1 MGSQSDLGRS
11 GVFREIVTLKS
22 GQSFETEW
30 KPGDIQVYRD
40 EIAGNLDA
48 DFVMFDL
55 ADGANILVQPEN
67 IDFIEVEF
75 KEGK

>member
-1 MGSQSDLGRS
+1 M
-11 GVFREIVTLKS
+11 FREIVTLLS
-22 GQSFETEW
+22 GQTFETEW

-55 ADGANILVQPEN
+55 TDGANIMVRPNN

>member
-1 MGSQSDLGRS
+1 M
-11 GVFREIVTLKS
+11 FREIVTLLS
-22 GQSFETEW
+22 GQTFKTEW

-55 ADGANILVQPEN
+55 EDGANIMVRPNN

>member
-1 MGSQSDLGRS
+1 MYQ
-11 GVFREIVTLKS
+11 
-22 GQSFETEW
+22 
-30 KPGDIQVYRD
+30 D

-55 ADGANILVQPEN
+55 ADGANIMVRPSN

>member
-1 MGSQSDLGRS
+1 M
-11 GVFREIVTLKS
+11 FREIVTLKS

-40 EIAGNLDA
+40 EIAGNLGA

-55 ADGANILVQPEN
+55 ADGANIMVRPEN

>member
-1 MGSQSDLGRS
+1 M
-11 GVFREIVTLKS
+11 FREIVTLKS

-67 IDFIEVEF
+67 IDFIAVSYTHLTLPTNREV
-75 KEGK
+75 

>member
-1 MGSQSDLGRS
+1 M
-11 GVFREIVTLKS
+11 FREIVTLLS

-30 KPGDIQVYRD
+30 KSGDIQVYRD

-55 ADGANILVQPEN
+55 EDGANIMVRPNN

>member
-1 MGSQSDLGRS
+1 M
-11 GVFREIVTLKS
+11 FREIVTLLS
-22 GQSFETEW
+22 GQVFETAW
-30 KPGDIQVYRD
+30 KPGDIQVYLD

-48 DFVMFDL
+48 KFAMFDL
-55 ADGANILVQPEN
+55 EDGSNILVRPAN

>member
-1 MGSQSDLGRS
+1 M
-11 GVFREIVTLKS
+11 FREIVTLKS
-22 GQSFETEW
+22 GQSFETDW
-30 KPGDIQVYRD
+30 RPGDMQMYQD
-40 EIAGNLDA
+40 EIAINLDA